1 LTDVRHRLLAPR
13 LLPLLIGAMLAAS
26 APGAAAEARQRATRS
41 RRAQPAAAVPADRER
56 RVFTVTA
63 GSALDLSNIAG
74 EVRVAAGAAGAIV
87 VESERRGR
95 SAGEDLRVE
104 MRQVGNRVVVRV
116 TGARANR
123 HTSIID
129 LTVTAPRDAAVAA
142 RSVSGGVA
150 LTGLDGEVRLETVSG
165 NVEVTRAPNVTLAKT
180 VSGTVT
186 VRDSASA
193 GTMTL
198 GTVSGSV
205 VGTGLKARG
214 IDASTVS
221 GPVQLDRVEAQRVL
235 AKSVSGGVEFA
246 GPVAA
251 GGTFEFTSHS
261 GDVRLRLP
269 AGSSFDLSADTF
281 SGRLTSD
288 FPVTLRST
296 GGSRGAAQTLRGVA
310 GDGAA
315 QLLVRSF
322 SGSVTIGRQ

>member
-1 LTDVRHRLLAPR
+1 MRHRYLITC
-13 LLPLLIGAMLAAS
+13 LLPALIVSLLAAS
-26 APGAAAEARQRATRS
+26 SAAADERQRASRS
-41 RRAQPAAAVPADRER
+41 RRAQPAATTPADRER
-56 RVFTVTA
+56 RVFTVGA
-63 GSALDLSNIAG
+63 GSALDVSNIAG
-74 EVRVAAGAAGAIV
+74 EVRVTAGAADAIV

-95 SAGEDLRVE
+95 STGDDVRLE

-116 TGARANR
+116 TGARSSR
-123 HTSIID
+123 TSSTID
-129 LTVTAPRDAAVAA
+129 ITVTAPRDAAVAA
-142 RSVSGGVA
+142 RSVSGGVVV
-150 LTGLDGEVRLETVSG
+150 TGLDGEARLETVSG

-205 VGTGLKARG
+205 VGTGLKARA
-214 IDASTVS
+214 IEATTVS
-221 GPVQLDRVEAQRVL
+221 GTVQLERVEAQRVL

-251 GGTFEFTSHS
+251 GGSFEFTSHS

-281 SGRLTSD
+281 SGRLSSD

-296 GGSRGAAQTLRGVA
+296 RGARGAAQTLRGVA

>member
-1 LTDVRHRLLAPR
+1 MRHRHFATR
-13 LLPLLIGAMLAAS
+13 LLPALILCLLAAS
-26 APGAAAEARQRATRS
+26 GAAAGEQQRARS
-41 RRAQPAAAVPADRER
+41 RRAQPAATEPADRDR
-56 RVFTVTA
+56 RVFTVSA
-63 GSALDLSNIAG
+63 GSALDVSNIAG
-74 EVRVAAGAAGAIV
+74 EVRVSAGPADAIV
-87 VESERRGR
+87 VETERRGR
-95 SAGEDLRVE
+95 STGDDVRLE
-104 MRQVGNRVVVRV
+104 MRQIGNRVVVRV
-116 TGARANR
+116 TGARSSR
-123 HTSIID
+123 TTSTID
-129 LTVTAPRDAAVAA
+129 ITVTAPRDAAVAA
-142 RSVSGGVA
+142 RSVSGDVVV
-150 LTGLDGEVRLETVSG
+150 TGLDGEARLETVSG

-186 VRDSASA
+186 VRESASA

-205 VGTGLKARG
+205 VGTALKARG
-214 IDASTVS
+214 IDATTVS
-221 GPVQLDRVEAQRVL
+221 GAVQLEGVEAQRVL
-235 AKSVSGGVEFA
+235 AKSVSGGVEFT
-246 GPVAA
+246 GPVTA

-296 GGSRGAAQTLRGVA
+296 RGARGAAQTLRGVA